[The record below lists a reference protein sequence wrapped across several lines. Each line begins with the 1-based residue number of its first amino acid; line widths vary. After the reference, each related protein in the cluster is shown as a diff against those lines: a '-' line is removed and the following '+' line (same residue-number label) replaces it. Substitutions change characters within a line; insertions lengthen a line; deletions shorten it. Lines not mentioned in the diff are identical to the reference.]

1 VPTFQAKLEVKETR
15 VKSGFHEGLG
25 AKNHWNF
32 RSKRLLADGCV
43 PGWEGWGVWGQVA
56 LLQPQ
61 VPEILPEPDQW
72 EPSTINSGV
81 SAASRQCRGGRRSTG
96 QIDIGYFRR

>member
-32 RSKRLLADGCV
+32 RGKKPLELPFLRAPTSWV
-43 PGWEGWGVWGQVA
+43 YGQV
-56 LLQPQ
+56 
-61 VPEILPEPDQW
+61 
-72 EPSTINSGV
+72 
-81 SAASRQCRGGRRSTG
+81 
-96 QIDIGYFRR
+96 

>member
-1 VPTFQAKLEVKETR
+1 MGSNPFPEEE
-15 VKSGFHEGLG
+15 SGGELAHS
-25 AKNHWNF
+25 AMVV
-32 RSKRLLADGCV
+32 SKRLLADGCV